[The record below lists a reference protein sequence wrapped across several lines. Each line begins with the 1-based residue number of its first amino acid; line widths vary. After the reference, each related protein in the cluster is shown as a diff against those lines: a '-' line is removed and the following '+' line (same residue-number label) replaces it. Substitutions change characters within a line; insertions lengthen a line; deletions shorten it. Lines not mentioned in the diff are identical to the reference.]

1 VKMKQRIAL
10 FTAVR
15 LSVVMAVLLMS
26 VSCVHHSPFRD
37 GYYYDALGDPG
48 EVVVTVDAQRGARVF
63 DLADSPALQPFLAFL
78 DRIDRVSLS
87 LYRGEGA
94 QEGGYSFYGGVEGNI
109 PSFLTNTL
117 FLYDEGFEKIEEG
130 TVRYYRNNA
139 LGLDVY
145 SPRSGLLLFASD
157 EYMKAYRQTYKERE
171 QKIPAALAER
181 MGNALFGFY
190 GEGSQNLIDIGL
202 EVPESVLAKTR
213 SMTVV
218 VDTDDDGG
226 LLLGA
231 VFHMEADSLAKS
243 LSILLKTKYI
253 SDKRR
258 NGEKLG
264 DLTGLFELEGSYVYI
279 NGMELS
285 DQQSEAIMSVFS
297 QVIPQHDGGTSHAI
311 L

>member
-1 VKMKQRIAL
+1 MKQRNAL
-10 FTAVR
+10 LTSVL
-15 LSVVMAVLLMS
+15 LSAVMAVLLLS

-37 GYYYDALGDPG
+37 SYYYDALGDPG
-48 EVVVTVDAQRGARVF
+48 EVVFTLDARRSAGVF

-87 LYRGEGA
+87 LYRTADETEGR
-94 QEGGYSFYGGVEGNI
+94 YSFYGGVEGNI

-117 FLYDEGFEKIEEG
+117 FLYDDGFEKIEEG
-130 TVRYYRNNA
+130 KVRYYRNNT

-171 QKIPAALAER
+171 QKIPEALAQR
-181 MGNALFGFY
+181 MGNALFGFH

-218 VDTDDDGG
+218 FDTDEEGR
-226 LLLGA
+226 LVLGA

-285 DQQSEAIMSVFS
+285 EKQSESILSVFS
-297 QVIPQHDGGTSHAI
+297 QVISQHDGGTSHAI